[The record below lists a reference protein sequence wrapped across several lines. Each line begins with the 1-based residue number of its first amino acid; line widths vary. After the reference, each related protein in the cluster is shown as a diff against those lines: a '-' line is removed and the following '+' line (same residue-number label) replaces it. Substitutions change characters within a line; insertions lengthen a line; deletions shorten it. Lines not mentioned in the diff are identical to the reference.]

1 MSMNYYVE
9 INENNVVKSV
19 LETTGTVDKPTMI
32 PMDSFREDL
41 LGWTYQN
48 GQFIPP
54 PDPTN

>member
-1 MSMNYYVE
+1 MNYYVE

-32 PMDSFREDL
+32 PVDSFREDL

-54 PDPTN
+54 PEQTN